1 MISTLFHSP
10 IHSVHAV
17 EHAYLKGQ
25 LMNMLKFALATA
37 IMAVSI
43 QASAQIAQMV
53 YLPDF
58 PVKKAETETVQ
69 TEPTPVEDEKAA

>member
-1 MISTLFHSP
+1 
-10 IHSVHAV
+10 
-17 EHAYLKGQ
+17 
-25 LMNMLKFALATA
+25 MNMLKFALATA

-69 TEPTPVEDEKAA
+69 TEPTPAEDEKAA